1 MMRLDFALLLQ
12 YLPQLAQG
20 FGLTLL
26 TWIAGTL
33 IGIALGFAIA
43 VAQALPGRFHR
54 GLIQVYT
61 DVVRGIPFLVQ
72 LFLVYYGGPQIGLR
86 GDALT
91 VGILM
96 LGIYGS
102 PYFSEIFRAS
112 FRAVPAGQI
121 EAARAMGLGRA
132 TIMVRIVL
140 PQMLVVALPAIV
152 NMAIVTLKESA
163 ILSIITVPELTFQVT
178 GISSDTFAFAECFL
192 VLALVYWGLVELAMA
207 AGKVAERRVTAHLTP
222 QPIPAARGSGATA
235 RQ

>member
-1 MMRLDFALLLQ
+1 MRLDFAMLLQ
-12 YLPQLAQG
+12 YVPQLVHG
-20 FGLTLL
+20 FGLTLFV
-26 TWIAGTL
+26 WIAGTL

-43 VAQALPGRFHR
+43 LAQAMPGRIHQ

-91 VGILM
+91 VGVVM

-112 FRAVPAGQI
+112 FRAVPVGHV
-121 EAARAMGLGRA
+121 EAARSMSFSRG
-132 TIMVRIVL
+132 TIIFRIVL

-152 NMAIVTLKESA
+152 NMAIVTLKESTV
-163 ILSIITVPELTFQVT
+163 LSIITVPELTFQVT

-207 AGKVAERRVTAHLTP
+207 AGNAAERRFTAHLT
-222 QPIPAARGSGATA
+222 R
-235 RQ
+235 

>member
-1 MMRLDFALLLQ
+1 MRLDFAILHQ
-12 YLPQLAQG
+12 YLPQLVQG
-20 FGLTLL
+20 FGYTLFI
-26 TWIAGTL
+26 WITGTL

-43 VAQALPGRFHR
+43 LVQALPGRIHR
-54 GLIQVYT
+54 ALIQIYT
-61 DVVRGIPFLVQ
+61 DVVRGVPFLVQ

-91 VGILM
+91 VGVVM

-121 EAARAMGLGRA
+121 EAARAMSLGRA
-132 TIMVRIVL
+132 TIMLRIVL

-207 AGKVAERRVTAHLTP
+207 AGKAAERRVTAHLMP
-222 QPIPAARGSGATA
+222 QPMLAVSKPGATA
-235 RQ
+235 RE